1 MNHTLTAISVLI
13 MLSIVIYAVIKLGIG
28 ISNNP
33 DKTDD

>member
-13 MLSIVIYAVIKLGIG
+13 MLSIVIYAVIRLGIG

>member
-13 MLSIVIYAVIKLGIG
+13 ILSIVIYAVIKLGIG

>member
-1 MNHTLTAISVLI
+1 MSVLI

>member
-13 MLSIVIYAVIKLGIG
+13 IFSIFSCAVIKVGIG

-33 DKTDD
+33 DKTDE

>member
-13 MLSIVIYAVIKLGIG
+13 ILSIFIYAVIRLGIG